1 MFKEKYEKAKTFVKE
16 HKAEIITG
24 VICVGTVAVL
34 GMKLRNS
41 STPKNGN
48 QINSIIPEIPKDVM
62 NDVDYLKRRVMNITD
77 VEIRMD
83 NLFDIANNSLKREAA
98 RITFEIEELE
108 NYIANLDHTK
118 TINVFHRI
126 PEKEKMINDL
136 KLQLDN
142 IKFDKNIIK
151 DMMID
156 IWGEVPD
163 EF

>member
-1 MFKEKYEKAKTFVKE
+1 MFKEKYEKAKNFVKE

-24 VICVGTVAVL
+24 AICIGTVTVL
-34 GMKLRNS
+34 GMKLRNN
-41 STPKNGN
+41 STPKNDI
-48 QINSIIPEIPKDVM
+48 QINSIIPEVPKAIT
-62 NDVDYLKRRVMNITD
+62 NDVEYLKHRVLGITD
-77 VEIRMD
+77 IEIRMD

-108 NYIANLDHTK
+108 NYIKNLDHTK
-118 TINVFHRI
+118 TINIFHRI

-136 KLQLDN
+136 KTQLSN
-142 IKFDKNIIK
+142 IEFDKSIIK

>member
-1 MFKEKYEKAKTFVKE
+1 MFKNSYKKAKNFVKE

-41 STPKNGN
+41 STPKNDI
-48 QINSIIPEIPKDVM
+48 QINSLTPEVPKEVMKDVE
-62 NDVDYLKRRVMNITD
+62 YLKHRVLDITD

-83 NLFDIANNSLKREAA
+83 NLFDIANNSLKRETA
-98 RITFEIEELE
+98 RITFEIEELK

-118 TINVFHRI
+118 TINIFHRI

-136 KLQLDN
+136 NTQLSE
-142 IKFDKNIIK
+142 IEFDKKIIR
-151 DMMID
+151 DMMLE
-156 IWGEVPD
+156 IWGEVPNGD
-163 EF
+163 